1 MEDDIRGETGYQK
14 PYLVKHK
21 STLTEQIEWREN
33 SLKSSPVINPRRT
46 PEEILGDNYSVIKEA
61 LSGFGKSKQE
71 WDEYVRKIDF
81 TTRAA
86 MTRCFAECREN
97 GFYGPRIGADGEIK
111 FAQMVNPIK
120 YGNEVYRV
128 EVTQVNG
135 DVDIK
140 VVAKE
145 FLRPNMTVIE
155 RIK

>member
-86 MTRCFAECREN
+86 MTRC
-97 GFYGPRIGADGEIK
+97 IGADGEIK